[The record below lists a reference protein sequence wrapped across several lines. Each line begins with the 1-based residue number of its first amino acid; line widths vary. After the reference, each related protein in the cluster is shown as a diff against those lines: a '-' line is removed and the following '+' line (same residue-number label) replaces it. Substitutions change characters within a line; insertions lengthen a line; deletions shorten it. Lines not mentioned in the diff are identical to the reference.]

1 MKILDL
7 RIFIITILMPMFL
20 FPAIGQPDDYLY
32 DEVIGRYS
40 MENPIIFDTNFQVE
54 EFSTGLSWPT
64 TMTII
69 DKDILVSQKND
80 GQVRHILQDGT
91 LLPNAV
97 IDVEVSNYVE
107 RGLLG
112 ITSKNS
118 SVYLYYTESN

>member
-1 MKILDL
+1 
-7 RIFIITILMPMFL
+7 MFL
-20 FPAIGQPDDYLY
+20 FPAIGQPNDYLY

-69 DKDILVSQKND
+69 DKYILVSQNND

-91 LLPNAV
+91 LLPNAMYV
-97 IDVEVSNYVE
+97 TSLSN
-107 RGLLG
+107 G
-112 ITSKNS
+112 IIYKIF
-118 SVYLYYTESN
+118 LKD